1 MQDIIVSVRIGKL
14 KKGLRKHMDT
24 KLTLKLDKDI
34 IEETKVYAKQKQ
46 QSLSS
51 LVEQYF
57 LFLITNQKETSELS
71 EISSTVQQMS
81 GILDPRTLD
90 EDKNAYVDFL
100 EKKYSV

>member
-1 MQDIIVSVRIGKL
+1 
-14 KKGLRKHMDT
+14 MDT

-57 LFLITNQKETSELS
+57 LFLITNQKKTSELS
-71 EISSTVQQMS
+71 EISPTIQQMS
-81 GILDPRTLD
+81 GILDPCTLD